1 MLNDIPK
8 VWETMHQMLIF
19 HSVFSSV
26 SNCAACKDMVE
37 EEGEKNRDLTNY
49 ECLLMSHQKQT
60 NQPTKQK

>member
-1 MLNDIPK
+1 
-8 VWETMHQMLIF
+8 
-19 HSVFSSV
+19 
-26 SNCAACKDMVE
+26 MVE